1 MRKETEAI
9 HAAMKISGKDPD
21 IVPSLHRSTVYE
33 IDKTG
38 HHEADWHYTRLDNP
52 NRKQWEHVLAVMEEG
67 ASAAAFSSGVAA
79 ASAVF
84 QSLEPGDHII
94 IPDDV
99 YSGNREM
106 VKEIMVSWGLQ
117 AELLDTTESA
127 KVEKLIA
134 EQSRLIWVE
143 SPSCPVMTIMEI
155 DAISDL
161 AHSTG
166 AIVCVDYTWPTP
178 INQLPLK
185 LRADLLL
192 HSTTKYFGG

>member
-38 HHEADWHYTRLDNP
+38 HHEADWHYTRLENP
-52 NRKQWEHVLAVMEEG
+52 NRKQWEHVLAVMEEA
-67 ASAAAFSSGVAA
+67 ASAAASSSGVAA

-99 YSGNREM
+99 HTRHRALVTQTM
-106 VKEIMVSWGLQ
+106 VPWGLQ
-117 AELLDTTESA
+117 ADFTDMTEPA
-127 KVEKLIA
+127 RVEKHIT
-134 EQSRLIWVE
+134 EQTRLIWIE
-143 SPSCPVMTIMEI
+143 SPSNPLMNIMDVE
-155 DAISDL
+155 AISDL
-161 AHSTG
+161 AHRNG
-166 AIVCVDYTWPTP
+166 AIVCVDNTWPTP
-178 INQLPLK
+178 INQLPLT
-185 LRADLLL
+185 LGAEIGRASRRD
-192 HSTTKYFGG
+192 